1 MSTATLRNCRGHP
14 HDRLPDQH
22 GIYFLNP
29 VSRSID
35 FSWLHR
41 TGWGLFIMLSGFMAL
56 LFRFSESVRLM
67 GGLDW
72 LIVGLVVLNLS
83 LLSIVVVRGFVS

>member
-1 MSTATLRNCRGHP
+1 
-14 HDRLPDQH
+14 
-22 GIYFLNP
+22 
-29 VSRSID
+29 
-35 FSWLHR
+35 
-41 TGWGLFIMLSGFMAL
+41 MLSGFMAL